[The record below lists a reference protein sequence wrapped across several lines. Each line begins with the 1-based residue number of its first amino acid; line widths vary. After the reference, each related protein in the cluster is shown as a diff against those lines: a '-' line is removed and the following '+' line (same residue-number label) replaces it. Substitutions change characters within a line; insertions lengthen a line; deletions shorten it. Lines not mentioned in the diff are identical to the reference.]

1 MMNTYEMEQAFTN
14 VYGDSLMRQ
23 VAASFG
29 CDNIERVTDKET
41 QVKGVDYY
49 IWKKSTTGRSIK
61 NPVDIKIDYYDNENF
76 AFELDQ
82 QYTGVGEKSWIE
94 HDGNILIAYFKVA
107 KKQVWIY
114 KLSDLQDFMNSNL
127 FNKRT
132 TFETNRVVNGK
143 KGHFK
148 NFRYTE
154 LPLHHVVD
162 VSLFYNPFTDDKT
175 LLQTKS
181 SLLDA
186 VLYKDN

>member
-1 MMNTYEMEQAFTN
+1 MNTYEKEKAFTD
-14 VYGDSLMRQ
+14 VYGNSLMRQ
-23 VAASFG
+23 VALSFG
-29 CDNIERVTDKET
+29 CDNIKRVEDYET
-41 QVKGVDYY
+41 QIKGVDYY
-49 IWKKSTTGRSIK
+49 IWRSSNGRSIK

-94 HDGNILIAYFKVA
+94 HDGNIWIAYFKVA

-114 KLSDLQDFMNSNL
+114 KLSDLQNFMNSSL
-127 FNKRT
+127 FKNRA

-181 SLLDA
+181 SLLDV

>member
-1 MMNTYEMEQAFTN
+1 MNTYEQEQAFTN
-14 VYGDSLMRQ
+14 VYGDALMRQ

-49 IWKKSTTGRSIK
+49 FWKKSTTMRSVK

-76 AFELDQ
+76 VFELDQ

-94 HDGNILIAYFKVA
+94 HDGNIWIAYFKVS

-114 KLSDLQDFMNSNL
+114 KLSDLQDFMNSGL
-127 FNKRT
+127 FKNRVA
-132 TFETNRVVNGK
+132 FETNRTVKGK

-162 VSLFYNPFTDDKT
+162 VSFFYNPFTDDKA

-181 SLLDA
+181 GLLDS
-186 VLYKDN
+186 VLYRDN

>member
-1 MMNTYEMEQAFTN
+1 MNTYEQEQAFTN

-94 HDGNILIAYFKVA
+94 HDPNIYIAYFKVA

-114 KLSDLQDFMNSNL
+114 KLSDLKDFMNSSL
-127 FNKRT
+127 FKNRA
-132 TFETNRVVNGK
+132 TFETNRTVNGK

>member
-1 MMNTYEMEQAFTN
+1 MNTYEKEKAFTD
-14 VYGDSLMRQ
+14 VYGNSLMRQ
-23 VAASFG
+23 VAISFG
-29 CDNIERVTDKET
+29 CDNIKRVEDYET
-41 QVKGVDYY
+41 QIKGVDYY
-49 IWKKSTTGRSIK
+49 IWRSSNGRSIK

-94 HDGNILIAYFKVA
+94 HDGNIWIAYFKVA

-114 KLSDLQDFMNSNL
+114 KLSDLQDFMNSSL
-127 FNKRT
+127 FKNRL
-132 TFETNRVVNGK
+132 TFETNRTVNGK

-162 VSLFYNPFTDDKT
+162 VSLFYNPFTDDRT
-175 LLQTKS
+175 LLETKE
-181 SLLDA
+181 SLPDDN
-186 VLYKDN
+186 LYTNEH